1 MATPQSSIPVSPL
14 TFDVQAMPVLPVQI
28 TSGAVTLSTPTTAAY
43 LTGASL
49 TFTIPSVASYVAV
62 FLNGKDATVSAA
74 ATITTGL
81 YLGASA
87 GTLTTLVGDSVVVAP
102 TGGTTVAVNSVFWI
116 PVTNATAGT
125 TVTVSVGITASS
137 GNYVLNNGATEP
149 TTLAALIF

>member
-1 MATPQSSIPVSPL
+1 MLLKEIYTP
-14 TFDVQAMPVLPVQI
+14 DVVCC
-28 TSGAVTLSTPTTAAY
+28 TPGT
-43 LTGASL
+43 SL
-49 TFTIPSVASYVAV
+49 TI
-62 FLNGKDATVSAA
+62 AA
-74 ATITTGL
+74 QL
-81 YLGASA
+81 MRDRH
-87 GTLTTLVGDSVVVAP
+87 VGDSVVVAP